1 MSKSCCFAVVLAVIC
16 LPVILLSLEAD
27 AQPTV
32 DETATCGSSTPGEVV
47 NMFKIIASS
56 QQENAKKINDVK
68 ELLESKTVDCDA
80 AQPSKQPLVSALVC
94 EFLVSVA
101 FNFTELVR
109 NQRTNISDLMLG
121 YWTTRGYANSRIANS
136 RTGHL
141 ADWTT
146 RGYRLCGHA
155 ESLA

>member
-68 ELLESKTVDCDA
+68 ELLESKKDCDA
-80 AQPSKQPLVSALVC
+80 AEPSKQPLVSALVC
-94 EFLVSVA
+94 KFLVSFA
-101 FNFTELVR
+101 FSFAIVVQHTLYPKNVTALSRYNSEIHESILIIFGTNVTEKV
-109 NQRTNISDLMLG
+109 G
-121 YWTTRGYANSRIANS
+121 YQKV
-136 RTGHL
+136 
-141 ADWTT
+141 
-146 RGYRLCGHA
+146 LCFPIP
-155 ESLA
+155 ST

>member
-16 LPVILLSLEAD
+16 LPVILLSLGAD
-27 AQPTV
+27 AQSTV
-32 DETATCGSSTPGEVV
+32 DETTTCSSSRPGEVA
-47 NMFKIIASS
+47 NMFEIIA
-56 QQENAKKINDVK
+56 NKISDVK

-121 YWTTRGYANSRIANS
+121 YWTTRGYAKP
-136 RTGHL
+136 
-141 ADWTT
+141 T
-146 RGYRLCGHA
+146 RA
-155 ESLA
+155 